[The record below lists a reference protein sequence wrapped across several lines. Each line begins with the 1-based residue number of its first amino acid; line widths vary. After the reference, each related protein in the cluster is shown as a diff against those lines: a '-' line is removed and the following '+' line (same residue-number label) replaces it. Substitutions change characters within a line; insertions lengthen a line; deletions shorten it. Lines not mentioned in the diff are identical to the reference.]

1 MANFCFNK
9 HQNLWSYFQSKKSLK
24 SMTDAFLGHPVQQFL
39 RNPEFFNFNFNGFRL
54 PWPSRLQKYV
64 SMCLP
69 NSNVII
75 LLLPCCDT
83 SVNVIKS
90 LRSYD
95 KTLMI
100 QVYPCL
106 FEHIDA
112 LQFVLHSKLC
122 PSMQFQSILMKHK
135 KNRNLLDNP
144 LIEVK
149 TSALFSNTKKVQF
162 KSMFFKLPI
171 L

>member
-24 SMTDAFLGHPVQQFL
+24 SMTDAFLGHPVYQFL

-75 LLLPCCDT
+75 LLLPCCALRQ
-83 SVNVIKS
+83 SAYVANVACVKAKICFSKS
-90 LRSYD
+90 HFYTCIVYTAS
-95 KTLMI
+95 KCP
-100 QVYPCL
+100 QVTC
-106 FEHIDA
+106 
-112 LQFVLHSKLC
+112 
-122 PSMQFQSILMKHK
+122 
-135 KNRNLLDNP
+135 NLLRRVTIRGNSG
-144 LIEVK
+144 LV
-149 TSALFSNTKKVQF
+149 
-162 KSMFFKLPI
+162 
-171 L
+171 

>member
-39 RNPEFFNFNFNGFRL
+39 QNPEFFNSNFNGFRL

-75 LLLPCCDT
+75 LLLPCCDQC
-83 SVNVIKS
+83 VIKLFIHYIYMNVS
-90 LRSYD
+90 SSPVTGSIYLQKEHLPMRLRP
-95 KTLMI
+95 I
-100 QVYPCL
+100 P
-106 FEHIDA
+106 
-112 LQFVLHSKLC
+112 HSFIWPGC
-122 PSMQFQSILMKHK
+122 
-135 KNRNLLDNP
+135 KNIIMGHPVFGLVR
-144 LIEVK
+144 
-149 TSALFSNTKKVQF
+149 SSVQP
-162 KSMFFKLPI
+162 KSVR
-171 L
+171 